1 MNETLL
7 PTYKRQP
14 VAFTHGKGAYLYD
27 EQKRAYFDAVSG
39 IAVTNL
45 GHAHPAIT
53 KAICDQAAA
62 LVHTSNL
69 YRIPWQETLGDKL
82 TAASGM
88 EKVFFANSG
97 AEANEAA
104 IKLARLHGHH
114 KNIAEPKIIVMENSF
129 HGRTNAALAA
139 TGNISVQRG
148 FEPLFAGFLRVG
160 FDDLDAV
167 ADLAAQRDDIVAV
180 LVEPVQGE
188 GGVKPATL
196 GYLQGLR
203 DLCDQND
210 WLLMLD
216 EIQTGM
222 GRTGQ
227 LFAFQHE
234 PGLCPDVMTLAKG
247 LGNGVPIGACLTAG
261 KATALFGPGSHGS
274 TFGGNPLS
282 ARVGCAVLDAIAA
295 ENLLENVQLLSGLIF
310 DRLRSRLA
318 NQAGVLDIRGRG
330 FLIGIELDRDATILV
345 SRALAQGLLI
355 NVTQQRVVRILPPLM
370 INQEQAEMLCDRLA
384 TLILKWLAEQ

>member
-1 MNETLL
+1 
-7 PTYKRQP
+7 
-14 VAFTHGKGAYLYD
+14 
-27 EQKRAYFDAVSG
+27 
-39 IAVTNL
+39 
-45 GHAHPAIT
+45 
-53 KAICDQAAA
+53 
-62 LVHTSNL
+62 
-69 YRIPWQETLGDKL
+69 
-82 TAASGM
+82 
-88 EKVFFANSG
+88 
-97 AEANEAA
+97 
-104 IKLARLHGHH
+104 
-114 KNIAEPKIIVMENSF
+114 
-129 HGRTNAALAA
+129 
-139 TGNISVQRG
+139 
-148 FEPLFAGFLRVG
+148 
-160 FDDLDAV
+160 
-167 ADLAAQRDDIVAV
+167 
-180 LVEPVQGE
+180 
-188 GGVKPATL
+188 
-196 GYLQGLR
+196 
-203 DLCDQND
+203 
-210 WLLMLD
+210 
-216 EIQTGM
+216 
-222 GRTGQ
+222 
-227 LFAFQHE
+227 
-234 PGLCPDVMTLAKG
+234 MTLAKG